1 MKTLVVTAHPDPR
14 SLTHSLQDVAVR
26 TLREQGHEVEIS
38 DLYAMKWKSEAD
50 FDDFADFAGHEEGT
64 GPDGRPGPD
73 FMRASGEAFASGRLG
88 EDIRAEQRK
97 LLAADLVLLHYPL
110 WWFTMPAI
118 LKGWF
123 DRVFTAGFAYGPGLP
138 RYGEGPFTG
147 KRAMVVTTT
156 GGRESNYT
164 ARGVNGPMDD
174 LLFPVNHGLLWFT
187 GFQVLPPFVAH
198 RAVDLTEERFAEIAD
213 RYRERLAGIET
224 AEPLPY
230 RPERG
235 GDYDAGLQLRPGRE
249 AAGTTGFDL
258 HRIHRED
265 RG

>member
-1 MKTLVVTAHPDPR
+1 MKTLIVTAHPDPR

-50 FDDFADFAGHEEGT
+50 FDDFAAFAGDEVRT

-97 LLAADLVLLHYPL
+97 LLEADLVLLHYPL

-198 RAVDLTEERFAEIAD
+198 RAVDLTEEQFAEMAD

-235 GDYDAGLQLRPGRE
+235 GDYDADLQLLPGRE
-249 AAGTTGFDL
+249 AAGATGFGL
-258 HRIHRED
+258 HRVHREE
-265 RG
+265 RA